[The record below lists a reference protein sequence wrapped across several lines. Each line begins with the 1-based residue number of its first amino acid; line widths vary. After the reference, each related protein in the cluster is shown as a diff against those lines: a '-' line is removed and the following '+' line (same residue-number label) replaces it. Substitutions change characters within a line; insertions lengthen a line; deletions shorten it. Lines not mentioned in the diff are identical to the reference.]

1 MRERYPVFLTSRQV
15 DRGVSRL
22 LVTACS
28 VFALA
33 LISLVPVASA
43 ADPVPSSGTTPRI
56 IGGTIAP
63 AGAWPSQAL
72 VRTEVGS
79 RSLRCGGT
87 LIDPSW
93 VLTAAHC
100 VTDADGGS
108 YPAES
113 ILVAIGITDLGSL
126 ADEDLLREID
136 SVTVDPR
143 YEPPRV
149 IPGDPPSATPPKWD
163 LALLQLAS
171 PSPQPAMPLIQPSE
185 EQATA
190 GGGPAQVAGWGCTIL
205 GPDGCDLETGVPNQL
220 QQASFPFIS
229 DAICGSAG
237 SWSSTFDPRSMI
249 CAGHFQTGTPNVCFG
264 DSGGPL
270 VAFAGER
277 RVLAGVT
284 SFVSGNPPCVAPQLP
299 GVFARVASA
308 RGWIEETLGRAPNP
322 LLRALSPARL
332 SVKAGSNAFLR
343 VTVANAGD
351 AAGNARVRLLSSNQ
365 WKVQVP
371 GSVRLT
377 LDANGSATARFE
389 ILTRPGAT
397 GRVRVDAWIGSG
409 VARSWVRLIR

>member
-1 MRERYPVFLTSRQV
+1 MTRQAEKTT
-15 DRGVSRL
+15 SRL
-22 LVTACS
+22 LVAACS

-33 LISLVPVASA
+33 LISLVPFASA
-43 ADPVPSSGTTPRI
+43 ADPVPSSATTPRI
-56 IGGTIAP
+56 VGGTTAP
-63 AGAWPSQAL
+63 AGAWPSQVL

-79 RSLRCGGT
+79 SSRRCGGT

-100 VTDADGGS
+100 VTDADGVS

-113 ILVAIGITDLGSL
+113 ILTAIGITDLSSL
-126 ADEDLLREID
+126 VDEDLLREID

-149 IPGDPPSATPPKWD
+149 ISGNPPSATPPKWD
-163 LALLQLAS
+163 FALLQLAS
-171 PSPQPAMPLIQPSE
+171 PVSEPVMPLIQPSE

-190 GGGPAQVAGWGCTIL
+190 GGGLAQVAGWGCTIL
-205 GPDGCDLETGVPNQL
+205 GPDGCDLETGVPNEL

-229 DAICGSAG
+229 DAVCGSGG

-249 CAGHFQTGTPNVCFG
+249 CAGYFETGTPNVCFG

-277 RVLAGVT
+277 KVLAGVT
-284 SFVSGNPPCVAPQLP
+284 SFVSGNPACVAPQLP

-308 RGWIEETLGRAPNP
+308 RGWIEEILGRATNP
-322 LLRALSPARL
+322 LLRALTPARMT
-332 SVKAGSNAFLR
+332 VKAGSNAVLR

-351 AAGNARVRLLSSNQ
+351 AAGNAQVRLSSSNQ

-371 GSVRLT
+371 RSVRLT
-377 LDANGSATARFE
+377 LDANGSATAKFE
-389 ILTRPGAT
+389 ILTRPGTT
-397 GRVRVDAWIGSG
+397 GRVKVEAWIDSG
-409 VARSWVRLIR
+409 VARSWVRLRR

>member
-1 MRERYPVFLTSRQV
+1 MTRQAEK
-15 DRGVSRL
+15 RTSRL
-22 LVTACS
+22 LVAACS
-28 VFALA
+28 IFALA
-33 LISLVPVASA
+33 LISLVPFASA
-43 ADPVPSSGTTPRI
+43 AEPVPGNETGPRI
-56 IGGTIAP
+56 IGGTTAP

-72 VRTEVGS
+72 VQTELDPGF
-79 RSLRCGGT
+79 RKCGGT

-100 VTDADGGS
+100 VTDEDDES
-108 YPAES
+108 YPAPS
-113 ILVAIGITDLGSL
+113 ILVGLGSQSIRDI
-126 ADEDLLREID
+126 AEEDVKEVSAVEVHPQWNRATLRWDFALLRL
-136 SVTVDPR
+136 
-143 YEPPRV
+143 
-149 IPGDPPSATPPKWD
+149 ATP
-163 LALLQLAS
+163 AS
-171 PSPQPAMPLIQPSE
+171 QPAMPLIQPSE
-185 EQATA
+185 EPATA

-205 GPDGCDLETGVPNQL
+205 GPAGCDLETGVPNDL

-229 DAICGSAG
+229 DAVCGSAG
-237 SWSSTFDPRSMI
+237 SWSSAFDPRSMI
-249 CAGHFQTGTPNVCFG
+249 CAGYFQTGNPNVCFG

-308 RGWIEETLGRAPNP
+308 RGWIEETLGRAPSP
-322 LLRALSPARL
+322 LLQALAPARL
-332 SVKAGSNAFLR
+332 TVKAGSNAVLR

-351 AAGNARVRLLSSNQ
+351 AAGNARVKLLSSNQ

-389 ILTRPGAT
+389 ILTRPGTT
-397 GRVRVDAWIGSG
+397 GRVKVDAWIGSG
-409 VARSWVRLIR
+409 VASSWVRLR